1 MQSTQKLVSLA
12 IILLLALLAGSAL
25 FMNSLEKNP
34 WVHDKLVEMF
44 QNDPKVQLEMSRGE
58 ATVSADQ
65 FASET
70 LLFAEEV
77 LRYPFYMIV
86 FAIFFSLFGLVMMST
101 FPSIASAF
109 LALAGI
115 LSLFTLV
122 PAVLLFFAA
131 NSLLKSDGALKAITP
146 RNAI

>member
-1 MQSTQKLVSLA
+1 MQSTQKLVLLS
-12 IILLLALLAGSAL
+12 IILLLALLVGSAL

-34 WVHDKLVEMF
+34 WVHDKLVELF
-44 QNDPKVQLEMSRGE
+44 QNDSKAQLEMSRGE

-86 FAIFFSLFGLVMMST
+86 FAIFFSLFGFVMMST
-101 FPSIASAF
+101 FPTIAAAF
-109 LALAGI
+109 FALAGL

-131 NSLLKSDGALKAITP
+131 NSLLKPDGALKAIST
-146 RNAI
+146 RSAI